1 MLDPSKRTPSR
12 SAFVFGTPPH
22 VGCIHCTS
30 PPKPLGCV
38 RKRMFLFEA
47 LGGWRRVSQD
57 LSCLSK
63 RFMAMFRVL
72 LLLLGASAHRLQDQ
86 ETQVDC
92 KPRLVA
98 TAAKIIVAAEQRDYG
113 VPPKIAAICKW
124 AESAD
129 YKTELILIPTGMLVS
144 CQLFCFFPVGR
155 RWNWGVWICCPENRL
170 RTGKMSTAL
179 QSQGV
184 RPCSQEALETGLV
197 QYCGSV

>member
-1 MLDPSKRTPSR
+1 
-12 SAFVFGTPPH
+12 
-22 VGCIHCTS
+22 
-30 PPKPLGCV
+30 
-38 RKRMFLFEA
+38 MFLFEA

-129 YKTELILIPTGMLVS
+129 YKTEL
-144 CQLFCFFPVGR
+144 
-155 RWNWGVWICCPENRL
+155 
-170 RTGKMSTAL
+170 TGKMSTAL